1 MCERNVIKLEE
12 SEREGRIELRSLQ
25 RMAEAMGCEL
35 VYAVM
40 PQEGRLGDIRVRREA
55 ERMRERVEWKAGL
68 RTTEGRKKARE
79 GILATM
85 GKAGS
90 RD

>member
-1 MCERNVIKLEE
+1 
-12 SEREGRIELRSLQ
+12 
-25 RMAEAMGCEL
+25 
-35 VYAVM
+35 M